1 MIPNSAIQNPRSA
14 IPARHRER
22 SGEAGGRNLQSLPAL
37 VVACL
42 FILLGCA
49 TAPPQ
54 HPNRLE
60 LAGARNLRDLGGY
73 STMDGR
79 QIKKG
84 MLYRTDHP
92 KRVRKRDVEA
102 VVALGVKT
110 VYDLR
115 SEKELERD
123 PQAARSH
130 HAGGGSSSC

>member
-1 MIPNSAIQNPRSA
+1 MNILNPHSALRNP
-14 IPARHRER
+14 H
-22 SGEAGGRNLQSLPAL
+22 SLPAL
-37 VVACL
+37 VIAAL
-42 FILLGCA
+42 LLLLGCA

-84 MLYRTDHP
+84 MLYRMDHP

-123 PQAARSH
+123 PPPARYSNL
-130 HAGGGSSSC
+130 AGGGSSSC